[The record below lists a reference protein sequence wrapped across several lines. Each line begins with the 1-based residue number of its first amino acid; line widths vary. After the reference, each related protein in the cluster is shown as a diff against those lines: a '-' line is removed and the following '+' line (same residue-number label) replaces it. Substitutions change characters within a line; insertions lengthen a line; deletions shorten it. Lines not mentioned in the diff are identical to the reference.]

1 MIRLIH
7 TYIILLICLCMVGCS
22 LTPNELKRAEKLM
35 KTSPDSALTV
45 LKGVRRL
52 QLINPADKA
61 LYALLMSKA
70 LYKTNSEITSDS
82 LISIATNYYD
92 AKDPVRAGY
101 SWLYSSRCAK
111 NRGDAEVQAANLL
124 KAQEFAQMSDDYKL
138 RALIYCDKAD
148 MYQSQGQMDSSIILN
163 KKGLLAFRKVNDAY
177 NAALTIYTIGY
188 IYSSMRQNDSALF
201 YLLLAEK
208 LARPLNKIIL
218 SQTIYK
224 GLGNN
229 YFHHKDYKKA
239 LYYYQAAPITHT
251 SVYDYNKWY
260 LIGYTFIELNKLDSA
275 KFYLRKVKSANK
287 FSPSYYSLW
296 QRIYEKEGNYTKA
309 LDFSK
314 QVNSA
319 QDSAYRHS
327 LSTSFAGIERKY
339 NYEHL
344 QLENKNLIINNKERG
359 IIILA
364 FLLILSIIIIISL
377 YLSARVRKQQLII
390 QQELTEKEKAL
401 LEKANENN
409 ELLLRQTK
417 LQQYLL
423 RNIKKS
429 HLPKRGVSSADT
441 KSTASSD
448 KKIGDEIITHV
459 DFLYQNISTRLGE
472 QYPNLTANDILLCCM
487 LLADFDSGMI
497 ATFLNIR
504 LDSVLTQRARLRK
517 RLQLKNEQSLTDFLS
532 HF

>member
-1 MIRLIH
+1 MIRQLH
-7 TYIILLICLCMVGCS
+7 TYIIILICLCMVGCS
-22 LTPNELKRAEKLM
+22 LTPNELKRAEKLFQ
-35 KTSPDSALTV
+35 TSPDSALKV
-45 LKGVRRL
+45 LKGIRQA

-61 LYALLMSKA
+61 LYALLINQA
-70 LYKTNSEITSDS
+70 LHKTNFEITSDS

-92 AKDPVRAGY
+92 AKEPVKAGY

-111 NRGDAEVQAANLL
+111 NRGDAEVQASNLL
-124 KAQEFAQMSDDYKL
+124 KAQEFAGMAEDYKL

-148 MYQSQGQMDSSIILN
+148 MYQSQRQMDSSVILN
-163 KKGLLAFRKVNDAY
+163 KKGLLAFRKANDAY
-177 NAALTIYTIGY
+177 NAALTTYTIGY
-188 IYSSMRQNDSALF
+188 VYSIMHQNDSALS

-208 LARPLNKIIL
+208 LAKPLNNTIL
-218 SQTIYK
+218 TQTIYK
-224 GLGNN
+224 GIGTN
-229 YFHHKDYKKA
+229 YFHTKEYKKA
-239 LYYYQAAPITHT
+239 LSYYQAAPITHT
-251 SVYDYNKWY
+251 NVYDYNKWY
-260 LIGYTFIELNKLDSA
+260 LIGYTFIELNRLDSA
-275 KFYLRKVKSANK
+275 KFYLRKVKSADK
-287 FSPSYYSLW
+287 FSSSYYSLW
-296 QRIYEKEGNYTKA
+296 QTIYEKEGNYAKA

-314 QVNSA
+314 KVISA
-319 QDSAYRHS
+319 QDLAYKYS

-344 QLENKNLIINNKERG
+344 QLENKNLVINNKERG

-364 FLLILSIIIIISL
+364 FLLILSIITIISL
-377 YLSARVRKQQLII
+377 YLSSRVRKRQLII

-423 RNIKKS
+423 RSIKKH
-429 HLPKRGVSSADT
+429 HLPKKGISSTDT
-441 KSTASSD
+441 KSTSLSI
-448 KKIGDEIITHV
+448 KKVGEEIIAHV
-459 DFLYQNISTRLGE
+459 DFLYRNISTRLSE

-504 LDSVLTQRARLRK
+504 MDSVLTQRGRLRK
-517 RLQLKNEQSLTDFLS
+517 RLQLENEQSLIDFLS
-532 HF
+532 NF